1 MKFDFAIEKLKRN
14 PLLTSILTSG
24 FLIYGGA
31 ITAGFGVLI
40 GFMGSAL
47 LVLFGNGENT
57 TENYYY
63 AFLMDKQMNIK
74 DGIKGAKF
82 NLVRWLRNRIFTGII
97 IALPLIATIAGI
109 SWIVQLIDNNV
120 LKILPRTINPN
131 TYLGF
136 NIPGLGLIISLF
148 LFFILGLLASNFIGK
163 SAIKAGEY
171 LLTKVPVVSPVYNS
185 LKQIINTVAN
195 QKERAFR
202 DVCLIEYPRKGIWAI
217 GFISTTAKGEVSAR
231 AGNTGA
237 LLSIFVPTTPNPTS
251 GFLLFFPAEDVIELD
266 MSVEDAAKLV
276 ISAGL
281 VYPNGKE
288 LIETITHIK

>member
-1 MKFDFAIEKLKRN
+1 
-14 PLLTSILTSG
+14 
-24 FLIYGGA
+24 
-31 ITAGFGVLI
+31 
-40 GFMGSAL
+40 
-47 LVLFGNGENT
+47 
-57 TENYYY
+57 
-63 AFLMDKQMNIK
+63 MNIK

-185 LKQIINTVAN
+185 LKQIINTVAK

-202 DVCLIEYPRKGIWAI
+202 DVCLIEYPRKGLYAI
-217 GFISTTAKGEVSAR
+217 GFITADLS
-231 AGNTGA
+231 GA
-237 LLSIFVPTTPNPTS
+237 PAEILPDGYVCVFVPTTPNPTS
-251 GFLLFFPAEDVIELD
+251 GFLLFIKEKDAKILD
-266 MSVEDAAKLV
+266 MTPEEGAKMI
-276 ISAGL
+276 ISGGM
-281 VYPNGKE
+281 VSSSDNPDKN
-288 LIETITHIK
+288 IKNRN